1 MMSFILKSS
10 VNIILFMRFEL
21 FQVLFFVIWDIFDE
35 SVSRL
40 IFLLFLVKVIAL
52 ILGTSSKSDSVV
64 SESVTLFLSKFRHF
78 NTISLLLLVINDL
91 EFRIL
96 TDDECL
102 WCLYFLRH
110 PDSVLE
116 VFLNVWL
123 HLVDEPFELVGPTI
137 FVEFLL
143 IREFLLFE
151 KLIEKLLFLINFLLD
166 HLLFRLLFLF
176 RLTHLY

>member
-1 MMSFILKSS
+1 
-10 VNIILFMRFEL
+10 VPRF
-21 FQVLFFVIWDIFDE
+21 
-35 SVSRL
+35 
-40 IFLLFLVKVIAL
+40 IFLLFLVKVITL
-52 ILGTSSKSDSVV
+52 ILGTSSISNSVI
-64 SESVTLFLSKFRHF
+64 SESVALFLSKFR
-78 NTISLLLLVINDL
+78 NLNAISLLLLVINDL
-91 EFRIL
+91 EFRVL

-102 WCLYFLRH
+102 WCLHFLGH

-137 FVEFLL
+137 IVVFLL
-143 IREFLLFE
+143 IREFLLFD
-151 KLIEKLLFLINFLLD
+151 KLIKKLLFLINFLLD

>member
-1 MMSFILKSS
+1 MVPLILQRCIELVIFVRLK
-10 VNIILFMRFEL
+10 LFQEL
-21 FQVLFFVIWDIFDE
+21 FLLVGDIFNITMP
-35 SVSRL
+35 RL

-64 SESVTLFLSKFRHF
+64 SESVTLFLSKFRHL
-78 NTISLLLLVINDL
+78 NAISLLLLVINDL

-96 TDDECL
+96 TDDECF

-151 KLIEKLLFLINFLLD
+151 KLVEKLLFLINFLLD